1 MFTSM
6 LPLFFAV
13 QKVLWIGLV
22 FGSPGDE
29 PEVRLDLMSSLL
41 LQLSVQQT

>member
-13 QKVLWIGLV
+13 QKVWMGLV

-29 PEVRLDLMSSLL
+29 PGVRLDLMSSLL
-41 LQLSVQQT
+41 LQLSIQQT